1 MYLLNQSLIVD
12 RPFCALWTSGRNSS
26 DCDISPIWY
35 PEASVQR
42 QVTVETATRGR
53 SGPSVVPME
62 STPSWTS
69 GPIDEGPYQERSV
82 DPVEIEIQHFGV
94 RHKVNKDANGNTT
107 GPETVSF
114 LPVKEE
120 PVSGTCMCGPCASVS
135 SCRKLFCSVLTCGLY
150 RVCRRL
156 PCLVSSEISAPK
168 APVENQSR
176 PPQAENGFYSDIRI
190 GGVKVDTSV
199 IEEDEDHVSFS
210 TSKLEMDSPIY
221 FSSLPE
227 DDLINGSGMEDVDKL
242 ITQKLMEV
250 FSEFEINELAKC
262 TTDSMFLRRSREIS
276 QLISDIVEEHNMEEQ
291 EAECR
296 LVREIIRISTRK
308 SKKKPQV
315 RPQELQRDSG
325 NDTWNSKR
333 NSQKSSFNSMSD
345 GKLQISMERSD
356 DIEAR
361 KLRNNSSQSFSPSFQ
376 ETGVPITSDTPLLPS
391 SIQA

>member
-1 MYLLNQSLIVD
+1 
-12 RPFCALWTSGRNSS
+12 
-26 DCDISPIWY
+26 
-35 PEASVQR
+35 
-42 QVTVETATRGR
+42 
-53 SGPSVVPME
+53 ME
-62 STPSWTS
+62 SAPSWTS
-69 GPIDEGPYQERSV
+69 GPIDEGPYRERSV
-82 DPVEIEIQHFGV
+82 DPVEIEIQPFGV

-114 LPVKEE
+114 LPSKEE
-120 PVSGTCMCGPCASVS
+120 PVSGTYMCVPCASVR

-156 PCLVSSEISAPK
+156 PCLLSSESSAPK
-168 APVENQSR
+168 APVENQSS
-176 PPQAENGFYSDIRI
+176 PPQAENGFYPDICI

-199 IEEDEDHVSFS
+199 IEDNEEHASFS
-210 TSKLEMDSPIY
+210 TSKIEMDSPIY
-221 FSSLPE
+221 FSSLLE
-227 DDLINGSGMEDVDKL
+227 DDLLCGSGMEDVDKL
-242 ITQKLMEV
+242 ITRKLMEV

-276 QLISDIVEEHNMEEQ
+276 QLISDIVEEHDMEEQ

-333 NSQKSSFNSMSD
+333 NSQKSSFSSMSD

-361 KLRNNSSQSFSPSFQ
+361 KLRNSSSQSFSPSLQ
-376 ETGVPITSDTPLLPS
+376 ETGVPITSDTRLLPS
-391 SIQA
+391 SIRA

>member
-1 MYLLNQSLIVD
+1 
-12 RPFCALWTSGRNSS
+12 
-26 DCDISPIWY
+26 
-35 PEASVQR
+35 
-42 QVTVETATRGR
+42 
-53 SGPSVVPME
+53 
-62 STPSWTS
+62 
-69 GPIDEGPYQERSV
+69 
-82 DPVEIEIQHFGV
+82 
-94 RHKVNKDANGNTT
+94 
-107 GPETVSF
+107 
-114 LPVKEE
+114 
-120 PVSGTCMCGPCASVS
+120 
-135 SCRKLFCSVLTCGLY
+135 
-150 RVCRRL
+150 
-156 PCLVSSEISAPK
+156 
-168 APVENQSR
+168 
-176 PPQAENGFYSDIRI
+176 
-190 GGVKVDTSV
+190 
-199 IEEDEDHVSFS
+199 
-210 TSKLEMDSPIY
+210 MDSPIY

-361 KLRNNSSQSFSPSFQ
+361 KLRNNSSRSFSPSLQ
-376 ETGVPITSDTPLLPS
+376 ETAVRITSDTPLLPS
-391 SIQA
+391 SIRA

>member
-1 MYLLNQSLIVD
+1 
-12 RPFCALWTSGRNSS
+12 
-26 DCDISPIWY
+26 
-35 PEASVQR
+35 
-42 QVTVETATRGR
+42 
-53 SGPSVVPME
+53 ME

-69 GPIDEGPYQERSV
+69 GPIDEGPYQERCV
-82 DPVEIEIQHFGV
+82 DPVEIQHFRV
-94 RHKVNKDANGNTT
+94 SHKVSKDANGNTT

-120 PVSGTCMCGPCASVS
+120 PVSGACVCGPCASVS

-156 PCLVSSEISAPK
+156 PCLVSSESSAPK
-168 APVENQSR
+168 APVENQPR

-199 IEEDEDHVSFS
+199 IEEDEDRLSFS
-210 TSKLEMDSPIY
+210 TSKIEMD

-227 DDLINGSGMEDVDKL
+227 DDLIGGGGGKENVDQL
-242 ITQKLMEV
+242 ITRKLMEV

-315 RPQELQRDSG
+315 RPPELQRDSG

-333 NSQKSSFNSMSD
+333 NSQKSSVNSMSD
-345 GKLQISMERSD
+345 GKLQISLERSD

-361 KLRNNSSQSFSPSFQ
+361 KLRNNSNQSSSRSFQ
-376 ETGVPITSDTPLLPS
+376 ETGVRITSDTPLLPS
-391 SIQA
+391 SVRA

>member
-1 MYLLNQSLIVD
+1 
-12 RPFCALWTSGRNSS
+12 
-26 DCDISPIWY
+26 
-35 PEASVQR
+35 
-42 QVTVETATRGR
+42 
-53 SGPSVVPME
+53 ME

-114 LPVKEE
+114 LPSKEE

-156 PCLVSSEISAPK
+156 PCLVSSESSAPK

-176 PPQAENGFYSDIRI
+176 PPRAENGFYSDIRI

-199 IEEDEDHVSFS
+199 IEDDHVSFS
-210 TSKLEMDSPIY
+210 TSKIEMDSPIY

-227 DDLINGSGMEDVDKL
+227 DDLICGSGMEDVDKL
-242 ITQKLMEV
+242 ITRKLMEV

-361 KLRNNSSQSFSPSFQ
+361 KLRNNSSQSFSPSLQ
-376 ETGVPITSDTPLLPS
+376 ETGVPITSNAPLLPS
-391 SIQA
+391 SIRA

>member
-1 MYLLNQSLIVD
+1 
-12 RPFCALWTSGRNSS
+12 
-26 DCDISPIWY
+26 
-35 PEASVQR
+35 
-42 QVTVETATRGR
+42 
-53 SGPSVVPME
+53 ME

-69 GPIDEGPYQERSV
+69 GPIDEGPYRERSV

-120 PVSGTCMCGPCASVS
+120 PVSGPYMCGPCASVS

-156 PCLVSSEISAPK
+156 PCLVSSESPAPK
-168 APVENQSR
+168 APVEIQSS
-176 PPQAENGFYSDIRI
+176 PPQAENGFYSDICIR
-190 GGVKVDTSV
+190 GVKVDTSV
-199 IEEDEDHVSFS
+199 IEEDIDHVSFS
-210 TSKLEMDSPIY
+210 TSKMEMDSPIY
-221 FSSLPE
+221 MSSLLE

-361 KLRNNSSQSFSPSFQ
+361 KLRNNSSRSFSPSLQ
-376 ETGVPITSDTPLLPS
+376 ETAVRITSDTPLLPS
-391 SIQA
+391 SIRA

>member
-1 MYLLNQSLIVD
+1 
-12 RPFCALWTSGRNSS
+12 
-26 DCDISPIWY
+26 
-35 PEASVQR
+35 
-42 QVTVETATRGR
+42 
-53 SGPSVVPME
+53 ME

-69 GPIDEGPYQERSV
+69 GPIDEGPYRERSV

-114 LPVKEE
+114 LPAKEE
-120 PVSGTCMCGPCASVS
+120 PVSGTCMCGPCSSVG

-156 PCLVSSEISAPK
+156 PCLVSSESSATN
-168 APVENQSR
+168 AQVENPSR
-176 PPQAENGFYSDIRI
+176 PPQVENGFYPDVFIR
-190 GGVKVDTSV
+190 GVKVDTSV
-199 IEEDEDHVSFS
+199 IEDDEECVSYS
-210 TSKLEMDSPIY
+210 TSKIDMDSPVY

-227 DDLINGSGMEDVDKL
+227 DDFISGKETEDVDKL

-262 TTDSMFLRRSREIS
+262 TSDSMFLRRSREIS
-276 QLISDIVEEHNMEEQ
+276 QLISDIVQEHNMEEQ

-308 SKKKPQV
+308 SKKRPQI

-325 NDTWNSKR
+325 NDTWNSKK
-333 NSQKSSFNSMSD
+333 NSQKSSYNSMSD

-361 KLRNNSSQSFSPSFQ
+361 KLRNNSNQSFSPSFQ
-376 ETGVPITSDTPLLPS
+376 ETGVPITSDTPLIPRS
-391 SIQA
+391 TQA

>member
-1 MYLLNQSLIVD
+1 
-12 RPFCALWTSGRNSS
+12 
-26 DCDISPIWY
+26 
-35 PEASVQR
+35 
-42 QVTVETATRGR
+42 
-53 SGPSVVPME
+53 ME

-69 GPIDEGPYQERSV
+69 GPIDEGPYRERSV
-82 DPVEIEIQHFGV
+82 DPVEVEIQHIGV

-114 LPVKEE
+114 LPAREE
-120 PVSGTCMCGPCASVS
+120 PVSGTCMCGPCASVG

-156 PCLVSSEISAPK
+156 PCLISSESSAPN
-168 APVENQSR
+168 APVENLSSPSQV
-176 PPQAENGFYSDIRI
+176 ENGFYTDVCI

-199 IEEDEDHVSFS
+199 IEEDECVFS
-210 TSKLEMDSPIY
+210 TSKLEMDSPVY
-221 FSSLPE
+221 SLRE
-227 DDLINGSGMEDVDKL
+227 DDFINGNETEDVDTL

-276 QLISDIVEEHNMEEQ
+276 QLISDIVQEHNMEEK

-296 LVREIIRISTRK
+296 LVREIVRISTRK
-308 SKKKPQV
+308 SKKKPQI

-325 NDTWNSKR
+325 NDTWNSKK

-361 KLRNNSSQSFSPSFQ
+361 KLRNNSNQSFSPSFQ
-376 ETGVPITSDTPLLPS
+376 ETGVPMTSETPLLPS
-391 SIQA
+391 SIRA

>member
-1 MYLLNQSLIVD
+1 
-12 RPFCALWTSGRNSS
+12 
-26 DCDISPIWY
+26 
-35 PEASVQR
+35 
-42 QVTVETATRGR
+42 
-53 SGPSVVPME
+53 ME

-69 GPIDEGPYQERSV
+69 GPNGEGPYRERSV

-120 PVSGTCMCGPCASVS
+120 PVSGTCVCGPCASVR
-135 SCRKLFCSVLTCGLY
+135 SCRRLFCSVLTCGLY

-156 PCLVSSEISAPK
+156 PCLVSSESSAPK
-168 APVENQSR
+168 APVETQSS
-176 PPQAENGFYSDIRI
+176 PPQTENGFYSDIRI
-190 GGVKVDTSV
+190 GGVKVDPSV
-199 IEEDEDHVSFS
+199 FEEDDDHVSFS
-210 TSKLEMDSPIY
+210 TSKFEMDSPSY

-227 DDLINGSGMEDVDKL
+227 DELIYGSGMEDVDKL
-242 ITQKLMEV
+242 ITRKLMEV

-276 QLISDIVEEHNMEEQ
+276 QLISDIVEEHNMQEQ

-308 SKKKPQV
+308 SKKKPAV

-333 NSQKSSFNSMSD
+333 NSQKSSFNSTGD

-376 ETGVPITSDTPLLPS
+376 ETGVRITSDAPLLPS
-391 SIQA
+391 SVRA

>member
-1 MYLLNQSLIVD
+1 
-12 RPFCALWTSGRNSS
+12 
-26 DCDISPIWY
+26 
-35 PEASVQR
+35 
-42 QVTVETATRGR
+42 
-53 SGPSVVPME
+53 ME

-69 GPIDEGPYQERSV
+69 GPIDEGPYRERSV
-82 DPVEIEIQHFGV
+82 DPVEVEIQHIGV

-114 LPVKEE
+114 LPAKEE
-120 PVSGTCMCGPCASVS
+120 PVSGTCMCGPCASVG

-150 RVCRRL
+150 RVCRHL
-156 PCLVSSEISAPK
+156 PCLISSAAPN
-168 APVENQSR
+168 APVEILSS
-176 PPQAENGFYSDIRI
+176 PPQVENGFYPDVCI

-199 IEEDEDHVSFS
+199 IEEDEECVSFS
-210 TSKLEMDSPIY
+210 TSKLEMDSPVY
-221 FSSLPE
+221 FSSLR
-227 DDLINGSGMEDVDKL
+227 DDDFINGNETEDVDTL
-242 ITQKLMEV
+242 ITRKLMEV

-276 QLISDIVEEHNMEEQ
+276 QLISDIVQEHNMEEK

-296 LVREIIRISTRK
+296 LVREIVRISTRK
-308 SKKKPQV
+308 SKKKPQI

-325 NDTWNSKR
+325 NDTWNSKK

-361 KLRNNSSQSFSPSFQ
+361 KLRNNSNQSFSPSFQ

-391 SIQA
+391 SIRA

>member
-1 MYLLNQSLIVD
+1 
-12 RPFCALWTSGRNSS
+12 
-26 DCDISPIWY
+26 
-35 PEASVQR
+35 
-42 QVTVETATRGR
+42 
-53 SGPSVVPME
+53 ME

-69 GPIDEGPYQERSV
+69 GPIEEGPYRERSV

-120 PVSGTCMCGPCASVS
+120 PVLGTCMCGPCASVR
-135 SCRKLFCSVLTCGLY
+135 SCRRLFCSVLTCGLY
-150 RVCRRL
+150 RVCQRL
-156 PCLVSSEISAPK
+156 PCLVSSESSAPK
-168 APVENQSR
+168 APVETQSS
-176 PPQAENGFYSDIRI
+176 PSQTENGFYPDVCI

-199 IEEDEDHVSFS
+199 IEEDEEHASFS
-210 TSKLEMDSPIY
+210 TSKFEMDSPSY

-227 DDLINGSGMEDVDKL
+227 DDLLNSSGMEDVDKL
-242 ITQKLMEV
+242 ITRKLMEV

-262 TTDSMFLRRSREIS
+262 TTDSMFLRCSREIS
-276 QLISDIVEEHNMEEQ
+276 QLISDIVEEHSMEEQ

-308 SKKKPQV
+308 SKKKPAV

-325 NDTWNSKR
+325 NDTWDSK
-333 NSQKSSFNSMSD
+333 KSSFNSTSD

-361 KLRNNSSQSFSPSFQ
+361 KLRNNSSQSFSPSLQ
-376 ETGVPITSDTPLLPS
+376 ETGVRITSDTPLLPG
-391 SIQA
+391 SIRT

>member
-1 MYLLNQSLIVD
+1 
-12 RPFCALWTSGRNSS
+12 
-26 DCDISPIWY
+26 
-35 PEASVQR
+35 
-42 QVTVETATRGR
+42 
-53 SGPSVVPME
+53 ME
-62 STPSWTS
+62 SAPSWTS
-69 GPIDEGPYQERSV
+69 GPIDEGPYRERSV
-82 DPVEIEIQHFGV
+82 DPVEIEIQPFGV

-114 LPVKEE
+114 LPSKEE
-120 PVSGTCMCGPCASVS
+120 PVSGTYMCVPCASVR

-156 PCLVSSEISAPK
+156 PCLLSSESSAPK
-168 APVENQSR
+168 APVENQSS
-176 PPQAENGFYSDIRI
+176 PPQAENGFYPDIRI

-199 IEEDEDHVSFS
+199 IEDNASSPPQAENGFYPDICIGGVKVDTSVIEDNEEHASFS
-210 TSKLEMDSPIY
+210 TSKIEMDSPIY
-221 FSSLPE
+221 FSSLLE
-227 DDLINGSGMEDVDKL
+227 DDLLCGSGMEDVDKL
-242 ITQKLMEV
+242 ITRKLMEV

-276 QLISDIVEEHNMEEQ
+276 QLISDIVEEHDMEEQ

-333 NSQKSSFNSMSD
+333 NSQKSSFSSMSD

-361 KLRNNSSQSFSPSFQ
+361 KLRNSSSQSFSPSLQ
-376 ETGVPITSDTPLLPS
+376 ETGVPITSDTRLLPS
-391 SIQA
+391 SIRA